1 MDSLQSKGPAHL
13 ILGSASPR
21 RKALLEAMGFSFE
34 VRTQD
39 GEETYPSQL
48 NHCYITDYLSKLKAS
63 HLKHFLKPE
72 SVLLTADTIVWQHG
86 RVLGK
91 PGDREEAIAT
101 LNQLS
106 GAWHE
111 VITSV
116 CFTTMAAQQVRHEVT
131 RVKFANLEPSMI
143 ATYLRLGH
151 PLDKAGAYG
160 IQEWIGLVGV
170 EAIEGSYTNVVGLP
184 TRLVYETLREMGK
197 LPI

>member
-1 MDSLQSKGPAHL
+1 MSSLPDIQPAHL

-34 VRTQD
+34 VRTQESD
-39 GEETYPSQL
+39 EHYPDNLKHYQ
-48 NHCYITDYLSKLKAS
+48 ITDYLSELKA
-63 HLKHFLKPE
+63 LQLARFVKPGT
-72 SVLLTADTIVWQHG
+72 VLLTADTIVWQQD
-86 RVLGK
+86 RVLEK
-91 PGDREEAIAT
+91 PPDEAGARAT
-101 LNQLS
+101 LGRLS

-116 CFTTMAAQQVRHEVT
+116 CFTTPETRLVRHEVT
-131 RVKFANLEPSMI
+131 RVKFAPLEPSLI
-143 ATYLRLGH
+143 ETYLRLGH

-184 TRLVYETLREMGK
+184 TRLVYETLRELGK
-197 LPI
+197 LRI

>member
-1 MDSLQSKGPAHL
+1 MDSLHGKQPARL

-39 GEETYPSQL
+39 GEEEYPSNL
-48 NHCYITDYLSKLKAS
+48 KHCEITNYLSLLKAS
-63 HLKHFLKPE
+63 HLKSFLRPE

-91 PGDREEAIAT
+91 PGSEEEAMAT

-116 CFTTMAAQQVRHEVT
+116 CFTTLAAQRVRHEVT
-131 RVKFANLEPSMI
+131 RVKFGSLEPSMI
-143 ATYLRLGH
+143 AAYLRLGH

-184 TRLVYETLREMGK
+184 TRLVYETLREMGMS
-197 LPI
+197 PF

>member
-1 MDSLQSKGPAHL
+1 MGPLTDIQPAHL

-34 VRTQD
+34 VRTQESD
-39 GEETYPSQL
+39 EHYPVYLKHYQ
-48 NHCYITDYLSKLKAS
+48 ITDYLSELKA
-63 HLKHFLKPE
+63 LQLAHFLKPG
-72 SVLLTADTIVWQHG
+72 SVLLTADTIVWHQNQ
-86 RVLGK
+86 VLEK
-91 PGDREEAIAT
+91 PLDEAGARAT
-101 LNQLS
+101 LGRLS

-116 CFTTMAAQQVRHEVT
+116 CFTTPETRVVRHEVT
-131 RVKFANLEPSMI
+131 RVKFAPLEPSLI
-143 ATYLRLGH
+143 ETYLRLGH

-184 TRLVYETLREMGK
+184 TRLVYETLRELGK
-197 LPI
+197 PRI